1 MPIQQRKLTIR
12 ISNRYS
18 ASDRVS
24 IARDVIRFIKDRTN
38 NGIGVSGKPNSVGVH
53 SGTKKFKGYTP
64 DYIKSKKFLNAG
76 KNPTQVNLQLSKRM
90 IGNLKLLKHGNG
102 FIEIGYERGSK
113 DNAKAEGNI
122 IGSYG
127 GTPSKSRERNFLGIT
142 ESELT
147 TILIKHPLPGD
158 ARFAALAL
166 AGVLIAKEETEEK
179 EFFTKLELD
188 IIRGQNG

>member
-12 ISNRYS
+12 INNRYN

-38 NGIGVSGKPNSVGVH
+38 SGIGVTGKPNSTGTH
-53 SGTKKFKGYTP
+53 RETKKFNGYTS

-90 IGNLKLLKHGNG
+90 IGNLKLLKHGTG
-102 FIEIGYERGSK
+102 FIEVGYERGSK

-127 GTPSKSRERNFLGIT
+127 GSPKKSRERNFLGVT
-142 ESELT
+142 ENELT
-147 TILIKHPLPGD
+147 NILIKHPLPGD
-158 ARFAALAL
+158 DRFSALAL
-166 AGVLIAKEETEEK
+166 AGILLAQEDTEDK
-179 EFFTKLELD
+179 EFFTELELQA
-188 IIRGQNG
+188 IRGE